1 MTTAS
6 FYILTDIK
14 AINKIAYIDTT
25 NLNKNDTI
33 IIQVKATINL
43 KNNICEVDNKNTNS
57 NTNNSYLSYSLNKI
71 ASIFEDNK
79 DSIIKENL
87 SKPNETIEHLYK
99 MKLNREKIFVEEQ
112 LKNVIFEKQITNLDF
127 KISNENISSIIKSNQ
142 IFFLKSYIDS
152 IDSYGSIN
160 NKFERFKHILSP
172 TSFMKTLNSAIS
184 ISNEIV
190 LSISSNYDKYIQTDK
205 QNLNNKNKL
214 LQSKQVLKFSEIFH
228 FIKNREKILYNIL
241 DIDVEATNTL
251 VELNYLKY
259 SLIQDFNV
267 NIIDI
272 INNLKEKYETV
283 LRIKK
288 LNKDFLETL

>member
-160 NKFERFKHILSP
+160 NKFERFKNILSP